1 MISKEQIIEVLR
13 NCFDPEVHVDVYTM
27 GLIYEIKTDF
37 PSKNDIYIK
46 MTLTTPTCPYGP
58 QLLQDIKFRLKEIKN
73 VKEVKLEVV
82 FQPPWKPSRE
92 LRAILG
98 VG

>member
-1 MISKEQIIEVLR
+1 MVTKEKIIEVLKK
-13 NCFDPEVHVDVYTM
+13 CYDPEVHVDVYTM
-27 GLIYEIKTDF
+27 GLIYEIKPDF
-37 PSKNDIYIK
+37 PNKNEIYIK

-58 QLLQDIKFRLKEIKN
+58 QLLQEIKTRLKEIKTIKDVN
-73 VKEVKLEVV
+73 LEVV
-82 FQPPWKPSRE
+82 FQPPWQPSKE

>member
-1 MISKEQIIEVLR
+1 MITKEQIIKILK
-13 NCFDPEVHVDVYTM
+13 NCFDPEVHLDVYTM
-27 GLIYEIKTDF
+27 GLIYEIKPDS

-58 QLLQDIKFRLKEIKN
+58 QLLQEIKTKLKEIKN
-73 VKEVKLEVV
+73 VKEIKLEVT
-82 FQPPWKPSRE
+82 FNPPWQPSKE

>member
-1 MISKEQIIEVLR
+1 MINKENVIEVLK

-37 PSKNDIYIK
+37 PATGVLYIK

-58 QLLQDIKFRLKEIKN
+58 QLLQEIKSKLSEIKN
-73 VKEVKLEVV
+73 VKEVKLEVT
-82 FQPPWKPSRE
+82 FNPQWQPSKE

-98 VG
+98 V

>member
-1 MISKEQIIEVLR
+1 MVTKEKIIEILKE
-13 NCFDPEVHVDVYTM
+13 CYDPEVHVDVYTM
-27 GLIYEIKTDF
+27 GLIYEIKPDF
-37 PSKNDIYIK
+37 PSKNEIYIK

-58 QLLQDIKFRLKEIKN
+58 QLLQDIKTKLKEIKN
-73 VKEVKLEVV
+73 VKDVQLDVV
-82 FQPPWKPSRE
+82 FQPVWQPSNE

>member
-1 MISKEQIIEVLR
+1 MINLAVGE
-13 NCFDPEVHVDVYTM
+13 
-27 GLIYEIKTDF
+27 
-37 PSKNDIYIK
+37 IYIK

-58 QLLQDIKFRLKEIKN
+58 QLLQEIKTRLKEIKTIKDVN
-73 VKEVKLEVV
+73 LEVV
-82 FQPPWKPSRE
+82 FQPPWQPSKE